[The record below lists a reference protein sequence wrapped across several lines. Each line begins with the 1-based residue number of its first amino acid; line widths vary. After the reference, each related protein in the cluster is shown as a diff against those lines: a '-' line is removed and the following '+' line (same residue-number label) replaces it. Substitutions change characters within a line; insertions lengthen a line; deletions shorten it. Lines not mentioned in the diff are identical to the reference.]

1 MHDLARTFY
10 YQDKYQEASNVS
22 LTKKNAPYILG
33 SFCFLGEHEK
43 ARTIYKEYKSFFGL
57 KDLIFVRFH
66 LGISYT
72 RTSEYKKAKEQFLG
86 NWQYRHSKK
95 VGSTERFLIYQGL
108 SFFRYFFSRHGSSLS
123 FAKKAQEEFL
133 HRKAAPAP
141 LYEAFVLELIG
152 HNYFQLGKPAK
163 GEVFFK
169 KALKVAKE
177 NQFIQ
182 LIEEFEASL
191 KIYQSQFDI
200 NIDKHIKKL
209 KTLLKKTSQA
219 NDYTSSELVLQIA
232 KLYFLKGQYKNASEF
247 ILQHFSI
254 IYKNDNKRKLAI
266 LNTLLAQLLLPKQQ
280 YMEALSLL
288 KVAKEKLDKHIDVN
302 LLAPILGVERKIFK
316 ILSLNHNDIDEQLR
330 GLVVGT
336 DKALVQQLDRRERGQ
351 GFNSLEEDRVGRLF
365 DSASRGDYSILD
377 EVIEYNFYS
386 LIPKLFGPFEK
397 KKLIILHPKNK
408 GFFLADE
415 EEVKFYSKRLSTS
428 QIQFLVSLH
437 NGVQSKESLI
447 RAVWGYRDYD
457 PIRHDH
463 LVYTMLKRVRKA
475 LETRAFWIHSSGDD
489 LFSLD
494 SEVGLVLN
502 KGNSLKVESKKYEVE
517 IPEELNFRQVQILE
531 DLFDGPFSAGDVATY
546 FSITRMTSFRD
557 LSHLVELGYL
567 EKRGKG
573 RGTKYYFK

>member
-1 MHDLARTFY
+1 MRNLARTFY
-10 YQDKYQEASNVS
+10 YQDKYQKASHVS
-22 LTKKNAPYILG
+22 LTKKNASYILG
-33 SFCFLGEHEK
+33 SLCFLGEHEK
-43 ARTIYKEYKSFFGL
+43 ARTIYKEYKPFFGL

-86 NWQYRHSKK
+86 NWRYRHSKK

-123 FAKKAQEEFL
+123 FAKKAQEEFI
-133 HRKAAPAP
+133 HRKTAPAP

-152 HNYFQLGKPAK
+152 HNYFQLGRPAK

-169 KALKVAKE
+169 KAIKVAKE
-177 NQFIQ
+177 NQFTQ
-182 LIEEFEASL
+182 LFEEFEASF

-209 KTLLKKTSQA
+209 KTLLKKTSQT

-232 KLYFLKGQYKNASEF
+232 KLSFLKGQYKKASEF
-247 ILQHFSI
+247 ILQHFDI

-302 LLAPILGVERKIFK
+302 LLAPILGVERKIFR
-316 ILSLNHNDIDEQLR
+316 ILSLNHDEIDEELNR
-330 GLVVGT
+330 LVIGT
-336 DKALVQQLDRRERGQ
+336 DKALVHRLDKRERGQ
-351 GFNSLEEDRVGRLF
+351 GFNSLEEDRIGRLF
-365 DSASRGDYSILD
+365 DSASRGDFSILD

-386 LIPKLFGPFEK
+386 LIPKLFGPFTK
-397 KKLIILHPKNK
+397 RKLIILHPKNK
-408 GFFLADE
+408 GFFLVDE
-415 EEVKFYSKRLSTS
+415 EEVNFYSKKLSTS
-428 QIQFLVSLH
+428 QIQFLAALH
-437 NGVQSKESLI
+437 NGMQSKESLI
-447 RAVWGYRDYD
+447 RVVWGYSDYD

-475 LETRAFWIHSSGDD
+475 LETRSYWIHSSGDD

-502 KGNSLKVESKKYEVE
+502 RGNNLKVENKKYEVE

-531 DLFDGPFSAGDVATY
+531 DLFDRPFSAGDVATY